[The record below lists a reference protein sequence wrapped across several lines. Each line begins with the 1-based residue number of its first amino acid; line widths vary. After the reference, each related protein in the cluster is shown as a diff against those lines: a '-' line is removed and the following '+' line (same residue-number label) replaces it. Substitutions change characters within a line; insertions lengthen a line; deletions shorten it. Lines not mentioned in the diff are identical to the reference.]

1 MGLRLAQGGEFQAP
15 QVRQQLMAG
24 LLLSG
29 PAGAGKSRRARAELA
44 GLTRP
49 GLIIDFQA
57 LLAALTL
64 LERDAETGRYPERTP
79 EDNRLLPTVEFT
91 RQSLIRR
98 AVAAELFVI
107 ATNSDGNTARRGDLL
122 ALLGPD
128 ASEQILDPG
137 IDVVKR
143 RLSVNGRLS
152 GQCEQA
158 ISRWYGRLT

>member
-1 MGLRLAQGGEFQAP
+1 MPGI
-15 QVRQQLMAG
+15 
-24 LLLSG
+24 LLSG
-29 PAGAGKSRRARAELA
+29 PAGAGKSRRARAVLA

-49 GLIIDFQA
+49 GLVIDFQA
-57 LLAALTL
+57 LLAALML
-64 LERDAETGRYPERTP
+64 LERDADTGRYPERTP

-98 AVAAELFVI
+98 AVAAELFVV
-107 ATNSDGNTARRGDLL
+107 ATNSDGNTARRRELL

-128 ASEQILDPG
+128 GSEEILDPG

-143 RLSVNGRLS
+143 RLSVGGRLS
-152 GQCEQA
+152 SQCEQA